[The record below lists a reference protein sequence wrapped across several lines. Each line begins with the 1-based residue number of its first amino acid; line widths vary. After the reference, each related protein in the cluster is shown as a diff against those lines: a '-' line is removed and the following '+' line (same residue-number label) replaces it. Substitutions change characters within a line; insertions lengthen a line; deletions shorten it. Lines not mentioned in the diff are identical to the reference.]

1 MGKKEKEHRKK
12 VAKRNERLA
21 LERKSFEKQQKNF
34 LMELIEREKA
44 SGKFDNN
51 PTMPMSLTG
60 DFGLTTQ
67 PFQMMNLTGG
77 ESGPL
82 TFIDRTISTQSETKI

>member
-12 VAKRNERLA
+12 VAKRNEKLA
-21 LERKSFEKQQKNF
+21 LERKKFEKQQKNF
-34 LMELIEREKA
+34 LMELIEKEKA
-44 SGKFDNN
+44 AGKFDNN
-51 PTMPMSLTG
+51 PTIPSLTG

-82 TFIDRTISTQSETKI
+82 TFIDRTIATQS